1 MDRSALLVAG
11 SLLIGSMAP
20 AAVAR
25 IPDPIPPQAAW
36 MSDDRALALL
46 PPTLRH
52 RPGLQL
58 VLHRGSRQLI
68 VLDQGRLRLRVPA
81 AVGTEGWE
89 TPTGE
94 HQVLF
99 KTANP
104 VWRHPA
110 TGALVA
116 PGGNNPLGSR
126 WIAFHL
132 DCSNPGGWDG
142 EKVVQVKG
150 CSHVGFHGTPHRWT
164 VGRAVSHGCVRLY
177 DEHVRALFD
186 LVTVG
191 TSVVVLP

>member
-81 AVGTEGWE
+81 AVGTEG
-89 TPTGE
+89 
-94 HQVLF
+94 
-99 KTANP
+99 
-104 VWRHPA
+104 
-110 TGALVA
+110 
-116 PGGNNPLGSR
+116 
-126 WIAFHL
+126 
-132 DCSNPGGWDG
+132 
-142 EKVVQVKG
+142 
-150 CSHVGFHGTPHRWT
+150 
-164 VGRAVSHGCVRLY
+164 
-177 DEHVRALFD
+177 
-186 LVTVG
+186 
-191 TSVVVLP
+191 

>member
-1 MDRSALLVAG
+1 MTTVDRSALLVAG
-11 SLLIGSMAP
+11 SLLIGWMAP
-20 AAVAR
+20 AAAAR
-25 IPDPIPPQAAW
+25 APDPIPPQAVW

-46 PPTLRH
+46 PSTLRH
-52 RPGLQL
+52 RPGVQL

-126 WIAFHL
+126 WIAFHQ
-132 DCSNPGGWDG
+132 DCSNRGAGMG
-142 EKVVQVKG
+142 K
-150 CSHVGFHGTPHRWT
+150 RWF
-164 VGRAVSHGCVRLY
+164 R
-177 DEHVRALFD
+177 
-186 LVTVG
+186 
-191 TSVVVLP
+191 